1 MSCRDSKP
9 QATGMNALATS
20 VVETLRAI
28 IFQWLKLFCKTFW
41 LRLNHCSIRL
51 SKFDKIRHTH
61 TNKTTIHKKSPF
73 ATSTLLYNTH
83 KSGYRWLLC
92 AASLPEPP
100 NSIASPPPHGPC
112 AAKAAPKTPIHF
124 PVFLFS
130 PPPPPPWHVV
140 QTHFFLLCL
149 NRTTY

>member
-1 MSCRDSKP
+1 MY
-9 QATGMNALATS
+9 
-20 VVETLRAI
+20 
-28 IFQWLKLFCKTFW
+28 WLKLFCKTFW
-41 LRLNHCSIRL
+41 LRLNHTAL
-51 SKFDKIRHTH
+51 LDLVNLTKFATRTH
-61 TNKTTIHKKSPF
+61 IKTTIHKKSPF

-130 PPPPPPWHVV
+130 PRHHPHGMWFRHIS
-140 QTHFFLLCL
+140 FFCVSIAQLIKLAYAAQPQNL
-149 NRTTY
+149 ISINSQSYL